1 MSDTEAYKQAWLREK
16 QARLAAEELLEVKA
30 RDLYRANQQLLEQNQ
45 LLKEQQALMIRN
57 EKLATL
63 GTLSAGVA
71 HEINNPLA
79 FVLSNMDSLKRYSGA
94 YNSLLALN
102 LQWLAE
108 NQLPAPLADNLNALL
123 EAQDLTFVAEDI
135 EDLLRDTDEGLIR
148 LRDIVQS
155 LRNFSHGGSTERTLY
170 NLAEGLDSTLKVL
183 QNELKQGINV
193 NCLFEP
199 VPPVHCNPGEL
210 NQVFLNLIMN
220 ACQALEGS
228 QEPQIFINLKTESRQ
243 DIEEVV
249 IRIRD
254 NGCGIPQEQLKSVFD
269 PFFTTKPVGKGTGMG
284 LSIAYG
290 ILSDHN
296 GLITVDSAE
305 GKGTCFEIRLPI
317 SEQAADAD

>member
-1 MSDTEAYKQAWLREK
+1 MSETEAYKQAWLREK

-30 RDLYRANQQLLEQNQ
+30 RDLYLANQQLMEQNQ

-79 FVLSNMDSLKRYSGA
+79 FVLSNMDSLKRYTAA
-94 YNSLLALN
+94 YNSLLELN
-102 LQWLAE
+102 THWQSQ
-108 NQLPAPLADNLNALL
+108 NQLPPALAESLAALI
-123 EAQDLTFVAEDI
+123 EEQDLEFVAEDI
-135 EDLLRDTDEGLIR
+135 QDLLRDTDEGLIR

-155 LRNFSHGGSTERTLY
+155 LRHFSHGGNSERTLY
-170 NLAEGLDSTLKVL
+170 NLTEGLDSTLKVL

-199 VPPVHCNPGEL
+199 IPPIHCNPGEM

-220 ACQALEGS
+220 ACQALEQS
-228 QEPQIFINLKTESRQ
+228 PEPQIFITTATESGQ
-243 DIEEVV
+243 DREEIV
-249 IRIRD
+249 IRIKD
-254 NGCGIPQEQLKSVFD
+254 NGCGIPQDKLESVFD

-290 ILSDHN
+290 ILNEHGGN
-296 GLITVDSAE
+296 IIVNSAE
-305 GKGTCFEIRLPI
+305 GKGTCFEIRLPV
-317 SEQAADAD
+317 EEPQAD

>member
-1 MSDTEAYKQAWLREK
+1 MSESEAYKQAWRREK
-16 QARLAAEELLEVKA
+16 EARLAAEQLLEVKA
-30 RDLYRANQQLLEQNQ
+30 RDLFLANQQLMQQNH

-79 FVLSNMDSLKRYSGA
+79 FVLSNMDSLKRYTHA
-94 YNSLLALN
+94 YNSLLELN
-102 LQWLAE
+102 SQWQE
-108 NQLPAPLADNLNALL
+108 SNQLPPALATRLSALL
-123 EAQDLTFVAEDI
+123 EDQDLLFVAEDI
-135 EDLLRDTDEGLIR
+135 QDLLRDTDEGLIR

-155 LRNFSHGGSTERTLY
+155 LRHFSHGGNSERTLY
-170 NLAEGLDSTLKVL
+170 NLTEGLDSTLKVL

-199 VPPVHCNPGEL
+199 IPPIHCNPGEL

-220 ACQALEGS
+220 ACQALEQS
-228 QEPQIFINLKTESRQ
+228 SEPQIFITTATEADQ
-243 DIEEVV
+243 DKEEIV
-249 IRIRD
+249 IRIKD
-254 NGCGIPQEQLKSVFD
+254 NGCGIANDKLKSVFD

-290 ILSDHN
+290 ILNDH
-296 GLITVDSAE
+296 GGTITVDSAE
-305 GKGTCFEIRLPI
+305 GKGSCFEIRLPVPV
-317 SEQAADAD
+317 QPAD